1 MANTTLII
9 GLLAVALIVSAMG
22 TLTAVTKFSTGLVTQ
37 GTTTADVE
45 PTADITLSPTTVSF
59 GNIAIGQSKD
69 TTGGSPA
76 PFGITNDG
84 SVNVNVTIVSTQ
96 LWDTQPA
103 TSNYYKAKCRN
114 GQVAC
119 GAGSPPDWVNIPV
132 GAAAVKVIGT
142 LPFDDAGDQ
151 NLVDIYI
158 EAPPT
163 KEPAAPVEATITF
176 SATAT

>member
-45 PTADITLSPTTVSF
+45 ATADITLSPTTVSF
-59 GNIAIGQSKD
+59 GDIAIGQSKD
-69 TTGGSPA
+69 TTLGSPA

-84 SVNVNVTIVSTQ
+84 SVNVNVTIVSEQ
-96 LWDTQPA
+96 LWATQNS
-103 TSNYYKAKCRN
+103 TSNYYKAKCRI
-114 GQVAC
+114 GTVAC
-119 GAGSPPDWVNIPV
+119 GAGSAAGWVNIPV
-132 GAAAVKVIGT
+132 NAAAVKVIGT
-142 LPFDDAGDQ
+142 LPFANDGDQ

-163 KEPAAPVEATITF
+163 KEPAAAVDATITF
-176 SATAT
+176 SASAT

>member
-45 PTADITLSPTTVSF
+45 ATADITLSPTTVSF
-59 GNIAIGQSKD
+59 GDVDIGVPED
-69 TTGGSPA
+69 TTDNDPQA
-76 PFGITNDG
+76 FGITNDG

-96 LWDTQPA
+96 LWDTQTN
-103 TSNYYKAKCRN
+103 TSLYYKAKCRT

-119 GAGSPPDWVNIPV
+119 GAGSEESWISIPV
-132 GAAAVKVIGT
+132 GAAAIKVIGT
-142 LPFDDAGDQ
+142 LPFANGGDQ

-158 EAPPT
+158 EAPT